1 MHFLLLPLLLSPFS
15 VGCNNNASED
25 PSGTD
30 AGSGGSVSVSVR
42 SELGTSVARTVLHEA
57 FSGSN
62 CGPCAPAADNIST
75 ALADQSSEY
84 AMLKFQIGSDPYI
97 TREAVRRRMFYLPGE
112 ETYGIPWVVAD
123 GIHEFHPNDMDHG
136 GVYTA
141 EDFDALAALP
151 AYLEVDV
158 SMTVTGQTVDI
169 AVELYPTVDIAGED
183 LRLMVAIKE
192 LTTFNNVGSNG
203 QTEFHDVLKKFVPN
217 DSGIELDTL
226 IAGEVTTHDLQFVF
240 QGSYDTEAGYS
251 SQVDHTTAHTVEDFA
266 NLAVVAWVQDLD
278 SWEVFNAGEAGGH

>member
-1 MHFLLLPLLLSPFS
+1 MHFLLLPLLLIPFS
-15 VGCNNNASED
+15 VGCDLKEAED

-30 AGSGGSVSVSVR
+30 DGGSVSVR
-42 SELGTSVARTVLHEA
+42 SELGAPVTRIVLHEA

-62 CGPCAPAADNIST
+62 CGPCAPAADNISA
-75 ALADQSSEY
+75 ALADQSGEY

-136 GVYTA
+136 GVYTP
-141 EDFDALAALP
+141 EDFDALAVLP
-151 AYLEVDV
+151 AYLVVDV
-158 SMTVTGQTVDI
+158 SMTLTGQTVDI

-192 LTTFNNVGSNG
+192 LTTFNNVGSND

-217 DSGIELDTL
+217 DSGTPLDTL
-226 IAGEVTTHDLQFVF
+226 IAGEATTHDLQFVF
-240 QGSYDTEAGYS
+240 QGSYDTEAGYA
-251 SQVDHTTAHTVEDFA
+251 SQVDHATAHTVEDFS